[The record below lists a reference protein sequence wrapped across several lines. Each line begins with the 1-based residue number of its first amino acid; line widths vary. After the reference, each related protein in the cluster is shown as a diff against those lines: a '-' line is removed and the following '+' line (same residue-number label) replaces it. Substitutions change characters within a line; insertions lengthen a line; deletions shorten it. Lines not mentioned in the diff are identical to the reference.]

1 MLVINPSN
9 PCGSVF
15 SKQHIKDVLKWAED
29 NCILIVADEVYY
41 GMSFTEFH
49 SFGELAE
56 EGPVIC
62 LSGMEK
68 LFFVPGW

>member
-1 MLVINPSN
+1 M
-9 PCGSVF
+9 
-15 SKQHIKDVLKWAED
+15 KWAED
-29 NCILIVADEVYY
+29 NCLLIVADEVYY

-49 SFGELAE
+49 SFGEYAE